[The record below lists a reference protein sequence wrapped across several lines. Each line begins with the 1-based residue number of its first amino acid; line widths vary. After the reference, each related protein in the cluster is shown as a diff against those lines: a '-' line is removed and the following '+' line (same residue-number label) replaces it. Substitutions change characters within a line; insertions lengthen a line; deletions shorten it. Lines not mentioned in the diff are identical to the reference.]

1 VKLFLA
7 WLCVVPLALAQW
19 VYEHKKLVRAMMGLL
34 AVAVLVAVCTGCPV
48 WERPACGSPRAYQ
61 CVNNQPHVCSP
72 SQRLT
77 PIGDEPCPGACVVSD
92 AGVAFCAPVGVQ

>member
-1 VKLFLA
+1 M
-7 WLCVVPLALAQW
+7 WLCVVPLAILQW
-19 VYEHKKLVRAMMGLL
+19 VYEHKKLVRNLFG
-34 AVAVLVAVCTGCPV
+34 LVAIAALVAICSGCPV

-77 PIGDEPCPGACVVSD
+77 PIGDEPCPGVCVVSS
-92 AGVAFCAPVGVQ
+92 AGVANCAQQVTRE